1 MKISKKLRFLKADK
15 IVSEKG
21 NFFTCTFLD
30 EEDDK
35 FNFFVNEDFY
45 NKCLRLKKYDTIDVD
60 LTLYMSKK
68 GRYGLG
74 VL

>member
-1 MKISKKLRFLKADK
+1 MKISKKLRFLKSNC
-15 IVSEKG
+15 INSEKG
-21 NFFTCTFLD
+21 TFYTCSFLD

-35 FNFFVNEDFY
+35 YNFFVNDDFY
-45 NKCLRLKKYDTIDVD
+45 NKCSRLKKYDTIDVD